1 MRRLAIVVPGP
12 AVCGI
17 EWCGNMK
24 TTPRRGAVIG
34 LCCLELLL
42 CVRAASQQTDEAA
55 TQTSATKIEVNVN
68 AVLVPVVVRDS
79 QGHTVG
85 NLKKEDFQVLDKK
98 KPQAITGFSIERR
111 LEVQRFGTAA
121 DPGPGKP
128 DASQPPAPAPA
139 PDHAAAGPE
148 RFIVFLFDD
157 LHLTAGDLTQLQ
169 RAASTMIAGSLAE
182 SDLAAVVSMSG
193 TSSGLTRDRTKLQD
207 AIMKLQLHN
216 LYRHVGR
223 TCPDIDFYEA
233 DRIMNKHDP
242 MALDMAVENTLSCC
256 DCARDIALVLTQNA
270 ATESLQIGDQDVH
283 IALGFIREIIR
294 KMGAM
299 PGQRTLILVSPGF
312 LTMTADAVAEKSRI
326 LDLAAYCNVTINAVD
341 ARGLYTATLE
351 ASDRNMGS
359 PRAGRTESQNRGYT
373 MALSE
378 DVMAEFAEG
387 TGGAFFHNSNDLE
400 GGLQALMVV
409 PEYVYLLELSLQ
421 DVKQNGEYH
430 PLKVSVDQEGLKVVA
445 RRGYFAPKPPKKK

>member
-1 MRRLAIVVPGP
+1 MGGYNYAVDMNPSPGRVA
-12 AVCGI
+12 AV
-17 EWCGNMK
+17 
-24 TTPRRGAVIG
+24 G
-34 LCCLELLL
+34 LCCLMLLL
-42 CVRAASQQTDEAA
+42 CARVGAQQTSEAA
-55 TQTSATKIEVNVN
+55 PQTGATKIEVNVN
-68 AVLVPVVVRDS
+68 AVLVPVVVRDA
-79 QGHTVG
+79 QGRVVG
-85 NLKKEDFQVLDKK
+85 NLKKEDFQILDKR

-128 DASQPPAPAPA
+128 GASQPPAPAPA
-139 PDHAAAGPE
+139 PDHAAARPE

-169 RAASTMIAGSLAE
+169 RAASKMIAGSLAE

-193 TSSGLTRDRTKLQD
+193 ASSGMTRDRGKLQD
-207 AIMKLQLHN
+207 AIMKLQVQN

-223 TCPDIDFYEA
+223 TCPDIGYYEA

-242 MALDMAVENTLSCC
+242 MALDTAVENTLSCC
-256 DCARDIALVLTQNA
+256 DCARDTALALTQNA
-270 ATESLQIGDQDVH
+270 ATESLQSGDQDVR

-326 LDLAAYCNVTINAVD
+326 LDLAAHLNVTINGVD

-351 ASDRNMGS
+351 ASDRNRGS
-359 PRAGRTESQNRGYT
+359 SRAERTESQNRGYT

-378 DVMAEFAEG
+378 DVLAEFAEG

-400 GGLQALMVV
+400 GGLQALTVV

-445 RRGYFAPKPPKKK
+445 RRGYFAPKPLKKK